1 MPHKSVH
8 ILAAAA
14 FLSLLG
20 EVPAIA
26 QARQP
31 FNTSSFVAGEMST
44 GAIPS
49 QSGVLGDYGNILN
62 GEGSQFP
69 LGNSGSIPTEVWDV
83 MQSQTG
89 LSEGFGDI
97 FSGGNIPQTVSQEIW
112 KIAQPQLGI
121 PDAYADIFAGSA
133 SPGSI
138 PQDVWDVMQS
148 QAGIPGEY
156 GDVIGGIGSVF
167 SSESQ
172 PFSNAGSG
180 IIMDDW
186 GAGFV
191 PGGINGATSQIPQ
204 PSVTGLPQIPQVL
217 GQTGQES
224 GVGQVIKS
232 AEERIPDIGEAIP
245 NIGEAIGNIRLPS
258 LPNINP
264 FRRAMEW
271 ARNAPLAGTFGNLGK
286 SIRGVFDKATW
297 GFFTQNPVIKARD
310 QANLIDQEL
319 ARMIA
324 EPRLG
329 ESGQQWLAGEAQETM
344 LTMGSGL
351 QSANAA
357 IQLAEQAQ
365 GLTSTQDVAK
375 AVAQQGG
382 ANAALS
388 ASLLQMQGQNQASL
402 LQLQQ
407 LTSSSIQ
414 LAADNSEGID
424 EANRRDRVER
434 TTALND
440 SAREFIYVPG
450 IFDPPESK
458 P

>member
-1 MPHKSVH
+1 MPLKSVH

-14 FLSLLG
+14 FLSVLG
-20 EVPAIA
+20 EAQAIA
-26 QARQP
+26 QSRQP
-31 FNTSSFVAGEMST
+31 FNTSSFVAGEMTT
-44 GAIPS
+44 GPITA
-49 QSGVLGDYGNILN
+49 QSGIPGDYESILN

-69 LGNSGSIPTEVWDV
+69 WGNSGSIPTEVWDV
-83 MQSQTG
+83 MQSQTE
-89 LSEGFGDI
+89 LPEGFRDI
-97 FSGGNIPQTVSQEIW
+97 FSGGNIPETVSQEIW

-121 PDAYADIFAGSA
+121 PNDYASVLGGSA

-138 PQDVWDVMQS
+138 PQNVWEVMQS

-167 SSESQ
+167 SGENQ

-191 PGGINGATSQIPQ
+191 PGGINGSASQIQQ

-217 GQTGQES
+217 GQARQES
-224 GVGQVIKS
+224 GIGQVIES
-232 AEERIPDIGEAIP
+232 AEERIPNIGEAIP

-329 ESGQQWLAGEAQETM
+329 EAGQQWLAGEAQETM

-357 IQLAEQAQ
+357 IQLAEQAES
-365 GLTSTQDVAK
+365 LTSTQDVAK

-382 ANAALS
+382 ANAVLS

-450 IFDPPESK
+450 VFDPPESK